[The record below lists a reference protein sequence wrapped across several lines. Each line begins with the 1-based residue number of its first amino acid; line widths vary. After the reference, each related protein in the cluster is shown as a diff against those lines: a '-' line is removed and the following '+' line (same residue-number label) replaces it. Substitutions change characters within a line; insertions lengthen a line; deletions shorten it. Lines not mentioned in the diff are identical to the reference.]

1 MKAFLQS
8 MSDLFNFS
16 FNFLVCFTTWRFLMR
31 KTFVVLS
38 FFCALISCGF
48 CGEYGGGDGTP
59 DNPYQIASVEHLVE
73 LGKTQSDYES
83 HFILI
88 ADLDMAGTVYKR
100 AIIAP
105 DLDDKEWGP
114 QGGKAFNGV
123 FDGGG
128 HTISNFTAENRS
140 VDYLGLF
147 GDLEGNAV
155 IKNLHLVNANVKGG
169 KIASCFAAS
178 LEGAME
184 NCSVTGKLSGIYV
197 LGGIV
202 GFLDNASIK
211 NAMSDVTIT
220 AYEDSGRLNVVGGLV
235 AWSQFGT
242 IDNCSSKCNIV
253 AKNTLNVG
261 GGLVGQNTGTI
272 TNSNCDGVSI
282 VSQISASTIGAFC
295 GYSNGSICNCFAFD
309 FKVICKGSE
318 IGGFVGSNN
327 SLIAMSLAEGQV
339 VGKSGIGGIAGKND
353 GYIIDC
359 YSNVTAAAVDKVG
372 GFAGKNSYGILRSYS
387 IGKATSAGDKPG
399 GFVGEDTGIVDI
411 SFWDAE
417 RSGNDFDMSAVS
429 KRTSELKKR
438 STFKYWGDGVWII
451 DEGSDY
457 PRLVW
462 ENTPGVVIKDDP
474 VEYGG
479 GTGTLDDPYLIY
491 DAEDLTLI
499 GVYPQDLEK
508 HYRLMADIDME
519 GVDFHGIGFGFGFGG
534 VFDGNGHVIRN
545 YSVNNDLPYSGLFTV
560 VLQTGILRNV
570 VVEGFEVSGVRSV
583 GGLCGKNEGLIE
595 KCKASG
601 RVYTVDGGKENTSW
615 GGLAGRNYGR
625 IVESLSDI
633 RLDVICDEMSQL
645 GGFVGGNFGVIEK
658 SGSLGE
664 IVCSKKNGKYI
675 GGFMGSGGYDSKVY
689 DCYSLVAVTVSGEGC
704 ELVGGFA
711 GGQGFR
717 TKIERSYCS
726 GPVKLADDCKDGAA
740 FIGYV
745 DVKEFAAHSSVTNC
759 FWNSDL
765 EVPTKGIARESQAKI
780 VISPATSE
788 QLKDAAFLESAG
800 WNISSVPN
808 EKVWLLESGKLPRI
822 YLP

>member
-1 MKAFLQS
+1 
-8 MSDLFNFS
+8 
-16 FNFLVCFTTWRFLMR
+16 MR

-38 FFCALISCGF
+38 FFCVLISCGF
-48 CGEYGGGDGTP
+48 CGEYGGGDGTA

-100 AIIAP
+100 AIIGP

-128 HTISNFTAENRS
+128 HAISNFTAENRS
-140 VDYLGLF
+140 VDYLALF
-147 GDLEGNAV
+147 GHLEENAV
-155 IKNLHLVNANVKGG
+155 IKNLHLIDANVKGSNM
-169 KIASCFAAS
+169 ASCLAAS
-178 LEGAME
+178 LEGAIE
-184 NCSVTGKLSGIYV
+184 NCSVTGELSGIYV
-197 LGGIV
+197 VGGIV

-211 NAMSDVTIT
+211 NSICDVIIT
-220 AYEDSGRLNVVGGLV
+220 AYEDSSRFSVVGGLV
-235 AWSQFGT
+235 AHSQFGS
-242 IDNCSSKCNIV
+242 IDDCFSKCNIV
-253 AKNTLNVG
+253 AKNSLDNG
-261 GGLVGQNTGTI
+261 GGVVGLNSGTI
-272 TNSNCDGVSI
+272 TNSYCEGVSI
-282 VSQISASTIGAFC
+282 VSEIRGQRVGAFC
-295 GYSNGSICNCFAFD
+295 GHNSGSIRSCLAFD
-309 FKVICKGSE
+309 FKVMCKGSE

-327 SLIAMSLAEGQV
+327 SLIAMSVAEGQV

-353 GYIIDC
+353 GYIIDS
-359 YSNVTAAAVDKVG
+359 YSNVTAAAIDKVG

-387 IGKATSAGDKPG
+387 IGKAMSVSDKPG
-399 GFVGEDTGIVDI
+399 GFVGENTGIVDI

-417 RSGNDFDMSAVS
+417 KSGNDFDVAAAS
-429 KRTSELKKR
+429 KRTSELKKK
-438 STFKYWGDGVWII
+438 STFKYWGDGVWVI
-451 DEGSDY
+451 DEDSDY
-457 PRLVW
+457 PRLAW

-479 GTGTLDDPYLIY
+479 GSGTVDDPYLIY

-499 GVYPQDLEK
+499 GAYPKDIEK
-508 HYRLMADIDME
+508 NFKLMADIDMK
-519 GVDFHGIGFGFGFGG
+519 GVGFYGIGFGFGFGG

-545 YSVNNDLPYSGLFTV
+545 YSINNDLPYSGLFTV
-560 VLQTGILRNV
+560 VLQTGILKNV

-615 GGLAGRNYGR
+615 GGLAGQNFGR
-625 IVESLSDI
+625 IVECLSDI
-633 RLDVICDEMSQL
+633 RLEVICDGMSQL

-658 SGSLGE
+658 SGSVGE

-675 GGFMGSGGYDSKVY
+675 GGFMGLGGYDSKV
-689 DCYSLVAVTVSGEGC
+689 DNCYSLVAVTVSGEGC
-704 ELVGGFA
+704 DLVGGFA

-717 TKIERSYCS
+717 TTIRRSYCS
-726 GPVKLADDCKDGAA
+726 ADMKLADDCKDGAA

-745 DVKEFAAHSSVTNC
+745 NVREFAAHSRVINC
-759 FWNSDL
+759 FWNCDL
-765 EVPTKGIARESQAKI
+765 EVPSKGIARESQAKI
-780 VISPATSE
+780 IISAATSE

-800 WNISSVPN
+800 WKVSSVPN